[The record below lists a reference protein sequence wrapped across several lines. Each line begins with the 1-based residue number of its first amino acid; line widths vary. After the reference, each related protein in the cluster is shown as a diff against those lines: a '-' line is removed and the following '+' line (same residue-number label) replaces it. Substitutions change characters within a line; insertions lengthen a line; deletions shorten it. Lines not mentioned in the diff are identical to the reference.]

1 MKKENL
7 KNLSK
12 ISARL
17 GIVSLIVFIFIALC
31 GGEISYDSPYFDLL
45 YYLMWLALAVSCVLG
60 ILWYACRSKL
70 ESIDRETRKA
80 EFARQKREKEEEKAI
95 AYKEISDIW
104 EYGNRTMLAVLCS
117 EEEDGGII
125 YYLSVNY
132 SRVNETPWIISI
144 NSAREEQGFGLSKH
158 EFKAKRSGN
167 NLVGINGDDIAVLS
181 KGKLTLGDE
190 VLYFDLENNLVKK
203 IKDLM
208 ELLLTKKTIE
218 TVRVEHLKAGAGIID
233 ALPKFHFSFNENGIM
248 CDEINYPKKHL
259 EDFFERNNGGEQL
272 FQNKIFYEEYC
283 KNKGLYSFDAFHE
296 VDFNRYMRDLKMRA
310 LKSGYSCKTDFELSE
325 WQVSINCGVESLF
338 KSFRTYVDNKTL
350 DVVPCAFDEDSI
362 LFKHKLYAPRKNKSM
377 MFRDLAIA
385 LMVKSLANEDPTYAI
400 SKKDDGR
407 IFIDINGEQFI
418 SIENELSSKP

>member
-1 MKKENL
+1 MRKGF
-7 KNLSK
+7 K
-12 ISARL
+12 ILTIATAL
-17 GIVSLIVFIFIALC
+17 LAIVEIIVFNALELDDPMWKWDFHYFMQWTFIILC
-31 GGEISYDSPYFDLL
+31 PVCACVW
-45 YYLMWLALAVSCVLG
+45 YYYYTAEVKEQERV
-60 ILWYACRSKL
+60 
-70 ESIDRETRKA
+70 ETL
-80 EFARQKREKEEEKAI
+80 KRKEEERIRKEEKKVEVSKA
-95 AYKEISDIW
+95 YDSISDIW

-117 EEEDGGII
+117 EEEEGGII

-283 KNKGLYSFDAFHE
+283 KNKGLYTFDAFHE
-296 VDFNRYMRDLKMRA
+296 IDFNRYMRDLKMRA

-325 WQVSINCGVESLF
+325 WQVSINSGVESLF